1 MKRWIGVLT
10 VGLALSTC
18 AAAEDDFDR
27 GYALASEKGCLDCH
41 ALGHDYVGPS
51 FSSIAQ
57 RHRYD
62 PEARA
67 QLASVIEAGSR
78 GHWGERFHMW
88 PQVRLTREQIQRLVD
103 WVLMQ

>member
-1 MKRWIGVLT
+1 MKRWIGILT

-27 GYALASEKGCLDCH
+27 GYALAGEKGCFDCH

-51 FSSIAQ
+51 FRSVAE
-57 RHRYD
+57 RYRLD

-67 QLASVIEAGSR
+67 ELASVIEAGSR
-78 GHWGERFHMW
+78 GHWGERFEMW
-88 PQVRLTREQIQRLVD
+88 PQVHFTRDQLQRLVD

>member
-1 MKRWIGVLT
+1 MKRWIAVLT
-10 VGLALSTC
+10 TGLAMSMS
-18 AAAEDDFDR
+18 ADAEDDFDR
-27 GYALASEKGCLDCH
+27 GYALAGEKGCFDCH

-51 FSSIAQ
+51 FRSLAERY
-57 RHRYD
+57 RHD

-67 QLASVIEAGSR
+67 RLPSVIEAGSR

-88 PQVRLTREQIQRLVD
+88 PQVHLTHEQIQRLVD